1 MTILEHVIGSGRR
14 RGNWAAE
21 SPDSADRGRLSIG
34 QTDFVAEAEM
44 IFQDS

>member
-14 RGNWAAE
+14 RGNLAAE

-34 QTDFVAEAEM
+34 QADLEAEAEM
-44 IFQDS
+44 ISQDS